1 MKNLKI
7 ILYEKTAAALET
19 YQRSKAQ
26 EPDADWE
33 IDRRTFCA
41 LYEVIGESG
50 LEDEYKE
57 WKYGKKLSQPCF
69 H

>member
-1 MKNLKI
+1 MKNLKT
-7 ILYEKTAAALET
+7 ILFEKTAAALET
-19 YQRSKAQ
+19 YQRSKRE

-41 LYEVIGESG
+41 LYEVIEESG
-50 LEDEYKE
+50 MEDEYKE
-57 WKYGKKLSQPCF
+57 WKYGKKLSQHCF